1 MTAEQIWKNDGLIAA
16 NCTWLLVSLHKIGER
31 ANKPEKNVRFP
42 YQVMMNDT
50 NQSLPV
56 KFRSLKAAYSF
67 FNGEMDANAF
77 SKLIDGGKAKMY
89 FGQGK

>member
-42 YQVMMNDT
+42 YQVMMNDV
-50 NQSLPV
+50 NQGLPV
-56 KFRSLKAAYSF
+56 KFRSLKMAFSF
-67 FNGEMDANAF
+67 FNGEMEADKF
-77 SKLIDGGKAKMY
+77 HQLINEGKARMY